1 RCAKPASTESA
12 TRILAD
18 ANAGDRRSPRR
29 ARLSVD
35 NLGRAFDGA
44 APTRAVQCS
53 DRSDLER
60 ARIADPVD
68 RTAPT
73 DASLRIL
80 RAAARDRSR
89 SAPAQSPLPPRRADG
104 AADRAAVPRRG
115 VALSTRPRI
124 VASLAWRS
132 PSHRARLVGVGVDTL
147 VLSDVRSG
155 AALQRPRLR
164 RSRRDA
170 VVWVGAR

>member
-1 RCAKPASTESA
+1 
-12 TRILAD
+12 
-18 ANAGDRRSPRR
+18 
-29 ARLSVD
+29 RLSVD

-68 RTAPT
+68 RTATT
-73 DASLRIL
+73 DASRRIL

-89 SAPAQSPLPPRRADG
+89 SALAQSLCTPRRADG
-104 AADRAAVPRRG
+104 AAYRAAVPRRG

-132 PSHRARLVGVGVDTL
+132 PSLGARLVVSGVSTL
-147 VLSDVRSG
+147 VF
-155 AALQRPRLR
+155 AA
-164 RSRRDA
+164 
-170 VVWVGAR
+170 